1 MQLTSIV
8 AMIAAIGTMVAALTA
23 VFVYLRNSKL
33 ERAKWALSL
42 YEKFYERRELKK
54 IRDILDNDT
63 DHADVSSLVLKCSA
77 DFTDYLNFFEFVAFL
92 EKERHLRRAEVKA
105 LFDYYLRCL
114 NRHPR
119 VINFIRENGYE
130 DLDRLLTDWK

>member
-42 YEKFYERRELKK
+42 YEKFYERQELKK

-63 DHADVSSLVLKCSA
+63 DHADVSSLVIKCSA

-92 EKERHLRRAEVKA
+92 EKDGTSGGPRLRPCSTTTSGV
-105 LFDYYLRCL
+105 
-114 NRHPR
+114 
-119 VINFIRENGYE
+119 
-130 DLDRLLTDWK
+130 